1 MIRRN
6 LLAVPAIALPV
17 LLVSVVGF
25 GGYFTFTKARVDQ
38 VERADAIIVLG
49 GEHDG
54 REAYG
59 VSLAERGV
67 ADTVVLSNPYPASDK
82 TMKKYCGV
90 ETDSYRVL
98 CEKPEPSTTRGE
110 AIFTQELAEQNG
122 WTHVVVISWRYH
134 LPRAKYI
141 FGQCFDGDVTMEAVP
156 RTYNFSLV
164 YWEYTYLYQLGGFAK
179 AAIQGDCQ
187 NLR

>member
-6 LLAVPAIALPV
+6 LLLLLAVVLPV
-17 LLVSVVGF
+17 LVVSTVGV
-25 GGYFTFTKARVDQ
+25 GGYLTFTRAHMDA
-38 VERADAIIVLG
+38 VEPVDAIIVLG

-59 VSLAERGV
+59 VSLAEQGV
-67 ADTVVLSNPYPASDK
+67 ADTVVLSNPYGDQDPV
-82 TMKKYCGV
+82 MKKYCDTR
-90 ETDSYRVL
+90 TDDYTVL
-98 CEKPEPSTTRGE
+98 CEKPEPGTTRGE
-110 AIFTQELAEQNG
+110 AIFTERLAAERG
-122 WTHVVVISWRYH
+122 WDHVMVVSWRYH
-134 LPRAKYI
+134 LPRARYI
-141 FGQCFDGDVTMEAVP
+141 FDQCFGGEATMRAVP

-164 YWEYTYLYQLGGFAK
+164 YWEYTYLYQLAGFAK

>member
-6 LLAVPAIALPV
+6 FLVALAMVLPV
-17 LLVSVVGF
+17 VLVSVVGI
-25 GGYFTFTKARVDQ
+25 GGYLTFTKATVDT
-38 VERADAIIVLG
+38 VAKADAIIVLG

-59 VSLAERGV
+59 VSLAEQGV
-67 ADTVVLSNPYPASDK
+67 ADTVVLSDPYGKSDAV
-82 TMKKYCGV
+82 MKKYCD
-90 ETDSYRVL
+90 TSTATYTVL
-98 CEKPEPSTTRGE
+98 CEKPDPSTTRGE
-110 AIFTQELAEQNG
+110 AIFTQQLAQERG

-134 LPRAKYI
+134 LPRARHI
-141 FGQCFDGDVTMEAVP
+141 FAQCFDGQVTMEAVP

-179 AAIQGDCQ
+179 AAVQGDCQ